1 MDSGE
6 EADEEDDDEEKKRRR
21 RGEEVQFYGRAG
33 GLKERMGK
41 ENPSGRYVLH
51 YMYLHVPT
59 YLGR

>member
-1 MDSGE
+1 MDLGE
-6 EADEEDDDEEKKRRR
+6 EEEEDDDHDDEKR

-41 ENPSGRYVLH
+41 ENPSGRYILH
-51 YMYLHVPT
+51 YLPTRT